1 MDKPTY
7 TILIADDEVELVN
20 ALELYFKKENLSLIK
35 AENGL
40 QALELFNERHP
51 DLVLLDVMMPE
62 MDGFTVLSEIRRTSQ
77 VPAIM
82 LTARSE
88 SIDQI
93 KGLSLGADDYIVKP
107 YVPQEVIARVKA
119 QLRRSYR
126 YSEQMLSD
134 SRKRPVLTYGDITLD
149 QNSARLMR
157 AGEVIALS
165 ATEYRIMELFMSSPG
180 KIFTK
185 RQIYES
191 AWSDA
196 YVSDDN
202 TVMVRISSIRHKLHD
217 DPKHPKII
225 VTVKGLGY
233 KFEAPNA

>member
-20 ALELYFKKENLSLIK
+20 ALELYFKKENMSLIK

-40 QALELFNERHP
+40 QALELFHERHP